1 MTAEG
6 KAPRRPL
13 APSGGTTVFRLVK
26 AKHAAHAFDGE
37 GARRF
42 GGRFNP
48 PGVAVVYTAAHLS
61 LAVLELFVHLD
72 PGDAPEDLVSIAAR
86 LPPSL
91 GIARLEVSDLPAD
104 WRSYPA
110 PERLRELGAEWVR
123 AGRTAA
129 LTVPSAVVPREENIL
144 LNPAH
149 PDFGMIEIGEPEA
162 FSFDPRMWKAEAA
175 PAPRSRPAR

>member
-1 MTAEG
+1 MRSEG
-6 KAPRRPL
+6 KRAAHPSAPN
-13 APSGGTTVFRLVK
+13 GGTTVFRLVK
-26 AKHAAHAFDGE
+26 AQHAAHAFDGE

-48 PGVAVVYTAAHLS
+48 PGVAIVYTATHLS

-72 PGDAPEDLVSIAAR
+72 PGDAPEDLVSITAR
-86 LPPSL
+86 LPPAL
-91 GIARLEVSDLPAD
+91 GIARLEAGDLPLD

-123 AGRTAA
+123 TGGAAA
-129 LTVPSAVVPREENIL
+129 LVVPSAVVPREENVL

-162 FSFDPRMWKAEAA
+162 FSFDPRMWK
-175 PAPRSRPAR
+175 